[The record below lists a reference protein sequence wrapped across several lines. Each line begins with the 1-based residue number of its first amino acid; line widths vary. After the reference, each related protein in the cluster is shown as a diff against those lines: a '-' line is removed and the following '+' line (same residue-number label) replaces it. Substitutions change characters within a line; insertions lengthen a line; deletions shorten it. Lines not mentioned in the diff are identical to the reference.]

1 MQKYALKRYKIKQMF
16 IFTLTKIAICY
27 KILIS
32 VIFERIVVTM
42 GLTLTEKILKA
53 HLVDGEFVKGQEI
66 GIRIDQ
72 TLTQDAT
79 GTMAYLEYEAMGV
92 PRVRTEKSVA
102 YIDHNTLQSG
112 FENADDHRFIG
123 SVCKKHGI
131 YFSRP
136 GNGICHQVH
145 LERFGIP
152 GKTLIGSD
160 SHTPTGGGIGMIAI
174 GAGGLDVAVA
184 MGGGAYYITYPKIV
198 KLNLT
203 GKLSPW
209 VSAKDVI
216 LEVLRRMSVKG
227 GVGKVIEYCGEGV
240 KTLTVPERATITN
253 MGAELGATTS
263 IFPSDET
270 TLAFLKAQDR
280 ADVWSELKADDDA
293 VYDEQIDIDLSQL
306 VPLAACPHSP
316 DNVKSVNEI
325 GKLKI
330 DQVCIG
336 SCTNSSYVDMM
347 KVAHILKGKTVDPS
361 VSLAIAPGSKQVLN
375 MIAENGALAD
385 MIAAGAR
392 ILESACGPCIGM
404 GQSPNSKGVSLRTF
418 NRNFE
423 GRSGTKDGQ
432 IYLVSPEMA
441 AVSALTGYL
450 TDPRTLGDMPEFK
463 LPEHFKINDN
473 MVVPPADEA
482 DMDSVEVL
490 RGPNIKPFPQTS
502 PLDDSI
508 DCQVSLKVGDNITT
522 DHIMPA
528 GAKILPL
535 RSNIPAISQHC
546 FTVCDEDFPRRAKN
560 MGKSIIVGG
569 SNYGQGS
576 SREHAA
582 LAPLYLGIKA
592 VLVKSFARI
601 HRANL
606 INAGILPLT
615 FVNEADYDKIN
626 QGDEI
631 VLADV
636 RADVEADM
644 SKLTVVNKTTGVEI
658 PVLCELT
665 GRTKDIILAG
675 GLLDYTREQLSK

>member
-1 MQKYALKRYKIKQMF
+1 
-16 IFTLTKIAICY
+16 
-27 KILIS
+27 
-32 VIFERIVVTM
+32 M
-42 GLTLTEKILKA
+42 GMTLTEKILRE
-53 HLVDGEFVKGQEI
+53 HLVDGEYVKGSEI
-66 GIRIDQ
+66 GIKIDQ

-79 GTMAYLEYEAMGV
+79 GTMAYLEFEAIGI
-92 PRVRTEKSVA
+92 PRVKTERSVA

-123 SVCKKHGI
+123 SVAKKHGI
-131 YFSRP
+131 WFSRP

-174 GAGGLDVAVA
+174 GAGGQDVAVA
-184 MGGGAYYITYPKIV
+184 MGGGAYYITCPKVV
-198 KLNLT
+198 KVNLT

-216 LEVLRRMSVKG
+216 LQVLRIMSVKG
-227 GVGKVIEYCGEGV
+227 GVGKVIEYVGEGV
-240 KTLTVPERATITN
+240 KTLSVPERATITN

-263 IFPSDET
+263 IFPSDEI
-270 TLAFLKAQDR
+270 TLEFLKAQDR
-280 ADVWSELKADDDA
+280 ADVWKPLAADPDA
-293 VYDEQIDIDLSQL
+293 VYDEEIEIDLSEL
-306 VPLAACPHSP
+306 VPQAACPHSP
-316 DNVKSVNEI
+316 DNVKTVKEI
-325 GKLKI
+325 GKLKV

-336 SCTNSSYVDMM
+336 SCTNSSFVDMM
-347 KVAHILKGKTVDPS
+347 KVAYILKGKTIDPS

-375 MIAENGALAD
+375 MIAKNGALSD
-385 MIAAGAR
+385 MIDAGAR

-404 GQSPNSKGVSLRTF
+404 GQSPNSGGVSLRTF

-450 TDPRTLGDMPEFK
+450 TDPRDYLGEMPEFK
-463 LPEHFKINDN
+463 LPEQFVINDN
-473 MVVPPADEA
+473 MVVPPASEEE
-482 DMDSVEVL
+482 MDSVEVL
-490 RGPNIKPFPQTS
+490 RGPNIKPFPETA
-502 PLDDSI
+502 PLDENIECS
-508 DCQVSLKVGDNITT
+508 VSLKVGDNITT

-535 RSNIPAISQHC
+535 RSNIPKISQHC

-560 MGKSIIVGG
+560 LGKSIIVGG
-569 SNYGQGS
+569 QNYGQGS

-582 LAPLYLGIKA
+582 LAPLYLGVKA

-615 FVNEADYDKIN
+615 FVNEADYDKIS

-631 VLADV
+631 ALEGI
-636 RADVEADM
+636 RAAVEAD
-644 SKLTVVNKTTGVEI
+644 KTELTLVNKTTGENI

-675 GLLDYTREQLSK
+675 GLLDYTRVQLEKK

>member
-1 MQKYALKRYKIKQMF
+1 
-16 IFTLTKIAICY
+16 
-27 KILIS
+27 
-32 VIFERIVVTM
+32 M
-42 GLTLTEKILKA
+42 GLTLTEKILKN
-53 HLVDGEFVKGQEI
+53 HLVDGDFVKGQEI
-66 GIRIDQ
+66 GIKIDQ

-79 GTMAYLEYEAMGV
+79 GTMAYLEFEAMGV
-92 PRVRTEKSVA
+92 PRVKTERSVA

-123 SVCKKHGI
+123 SVAKKHGI

-145 LERFGIP
+145 LERFGVP

-198 KLNLT
+198 KVNLT

-209 VSAKDVI
+209 VAAKDVI
-216 LEVLRRMSVKG
+216 LEVLKRLSVKG
-227 GVGKVIEYCGEGV
+227 GVGKVIEYTGEGV
-240 KTLTVPERATITN
+240 KTLSVPERATITN

-263 IFPSDET
+263 IFPSDEI
-270 TLAFLKAQDR
+270 TLQFLKAQDR
-280 ADVWSELKADDDA
+280 ADVWTELKADDDA
-293 VYDEQIDIDLSQL
+293 VYDEVVDIDLSKI
-306 VPLAACPHSP
+306 VPMAACPHSP
-316 DNVKSVNEI
+316 DNVKTCEEI

-336 SCTNSSYVDMM
+336 SCTNSSFMDMM
-347 KVAHILKGKTVDPS
+347 KVAYILKGKTVHPD

-375 MIAENGALAD
+375 MLAQNGALSI
-385 MIAAGAR
+385 MIDAGAR

-432 IYLVSPEMA
+432 IYLVSPELA

-450 TDPRTLGDMPEFK
+450 TDPRTLGDMPEFA
-463 LPEHFKINDN
+463 LPEQFTINDN
-473 MVVPPADEA
+473 MVEPPAAVE
-482 DMDSVEVL
+482 DMDKVEIL
-490 RGPNIKPFPQTS
+490 RGPNIKPFPETS

-508 DCQVSLKVGDNITT
+508 ECKVSLKVGDNITT

-546 FTVCDEDFPRRAKN
+546 FTVCDEEFPRRAKN

-615 FVNEADYDKIN
+615 FVNEDDYEKIG

-636 RADVEADM
+636 RKAVEED
-644 SKLTVVNKTTGVEI
+644 KTQLTVVNKTTGAEI

-675 GLLDYTREQLSK
+675 GLLDYTREQLS

>member
-1 MQKYALKRYKIKQMF
+1 MF

-112 FENADDHRFIG
+112 FENSDDHRFIG

-198 KLNLT
+198 KVNLT

-306 VPLAACPHSP
+306 IPLAACPHSP

>member
-1 MQKYALKRYKIKQMF
+1 
-16 IFTLTKIAICY
+16 
-27 KILIS
+27 
-32 VIFERIVVTM
+32 M

-53 HLVDGEFVKGQEI
+53 HLVDGEMVKGSEI
-66 GIRIDQ
+66 GIKIDQ

-79 GTMAYLEYEAMGV
+79 GTMAYLEFEAMGV
-92 PRVRTEKSVA
+92 PRVRTERSVA

-123 SVCKKHGI
+123 SVAKKHGI

-184 MGGGAYYITYPKIV
+184 MGGGTYYITCPKVV
-198 KLNLT
+198 KIELK

-209 VSAKDVI
+209 VAAKDVI
-216 LEVLRRMSVKG
+216 LEVLRRLSVKG

-240 KTLTVPERATITN
+240 KTLSVPERATITN

-263 IFPSDET
+263 IFPSDEVT
-270 TLAFLKAQDR
+270 REFLKAQKR
-280 ADVWSELKADDDA
+280 EEVWTELSADPDA
-293 VYDEQIDIDLSQL
+293 VYDEELIIDLSQL
-306 VPLAACPHSP
+306 EPLAACPHSP
-316 DNVKSVNEI
+316 DNIKSISEI
-325 GKLKI
+325 GKQKI

-336 SCTNSSYVDMM
+336 SCTNSSLLDML
-347 KVAHILKGKTVDPS
+347 KVAHILKGKTVHPD

-375 MIAENGALAD
+375 MLAQNGALSI
-385 MIAAGAR
+385 MIEAGAR

-404 GQSPNSKGVSLRTF
+404 GQSPNSKGISLRTF

-432 IYLVSPEMA
+432 IYLVSPEVA
-441 AVSALTGYL
+441 AASAIAGVF
-450 TDPRTLGDMPEFK
+450 TDPRELGEMPEFK
-463 LPEHFKINDN
+463 LPEVFAINDN
-473 MVVPPADEA
+473 MIVPPVPESE
-482 DMDSVEVL
+482 MDSVEIL
-490 RGPNIKPFPQTS
+490 RGPNIKPFPETS
-502 PLDDSI
+502 PLDSSI
-508 DCQVSLKVGDNITT
+508 DAKCSLKVGDNITT

-546 FTVCDEDFPRRAKN
+546 FAVCDETFPARAKEL
-560 MGKSIIVGG
+560 GKSIIVGG

-615 FVNEADYDKIN
+615 FVNESDYDSIS
-626 QGDEI
+626 QGDE
-631 VLADV
+631 LALDNV
-636 RADVEADM
+636 RADIEAGK
-644 SKLTVVNKTTGVEI
+644 SQLTLVNKTTGKEI
-658 PVLCELT
+658 PVLCELS

-675 GLLDYTREQLSK
+675 GLLDYTRESMK